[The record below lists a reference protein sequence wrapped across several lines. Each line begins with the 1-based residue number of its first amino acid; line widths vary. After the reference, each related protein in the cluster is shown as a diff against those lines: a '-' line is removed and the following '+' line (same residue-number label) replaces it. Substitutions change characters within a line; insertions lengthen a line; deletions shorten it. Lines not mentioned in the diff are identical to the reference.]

1 MSADDN
7 KAAYR
12 RFVDEI
18 NKGNIEGLDEFF
30 SPDYVE
36 HSAPPGAPPGIEAIK
51 GVFTMF
57 RTAFPDVR
65 FTIEDVVA
73 ELRAEYGRTEAV
85 AGDLSTEAGADA
97 VVRDALATGRVDILV
112 NNAGPAP
119 DLSGFWETPG
129 DAWTALYNNVVGT
142 AVRMIHRFV
151 PA

>member
-65 FTIEDVVA
+65 FTIEDLVA
-73 ELRAEYGRTEAV
+73 EGDRVSTYVTGHGTHEGTFMGLPGSGVTATWSAFGVNRYENGKIAEHW
-85 AGDLSTEAGADA
+85 DGA
-97 VVRDALATGRVDILV
+97 TKQ
-112 NNAGPAP
+112 P
-119 DLSGFWETPG
+119 
-129 DAWTALYNNVVGT
+129 
-142 AVRMIHRFV
+142 
-151 PA
+151 